1 MTVELGHYFTAVVD
15 GGEPLILSEEALD
28 GVIAPLKNDKPDKI
42 TAVKELRKA
51 TGATLKDSLAVVDE
65 MLDRVKK
72 AREMHEMLKAL
83 NVLGS
88 LAASPDGEVKPAS
101 GEAGNE
107 TPTPSPIKEK

>member
-15 GGEPLILSEEALD
+15 GGAPIILSEEALD
-28 GVIAPLKNDKPDKI
+28 NVIAPLKKYKPNKI
-42 TAVKELRKA
+42 EAVKILRRK
-51 TGATLKDSLAVVDE
+51 TGSTLKDSLAVIDE

-72 AREMHEMLKAL
+72 AREMNDILKAL
-83 NVLGS
+83 QALGS
-88 LAASPDGEVKPAS
+88 LAVSPDGEVKPAS